1 MKVSKKT
8 IIIIGIFFIFF
19 PFINFTKAQELTII
33 VTSPKDVQIVFI
45 DSTFDITWIPP
56 DNYKHVSIIL
66 FQNLIM
72 MKGIDMYIDNSGSF
86 IWNVTREDY
95 NTGKNYRIKII
106 VFGNSAYYGYSGF
119 FIIRER
125 PPKISIDAVTF
136 ITIMIIIIVLYIM
149 YNIKKKKKI
158 YWWLLRI
165 KNKLRT

>member
-72 MKGIDMYIDNSGSF
+72 MKGIDMYIDNSGS
-86 IWNVTREDY
+86 
-95 NTGKNYRIKII
+95 
-106 VFGNSAYYGYSGF
+106 
-119 FIIRER
+119 
-125 PPKISIDAVTF
+125 
-136 ITIMIIIIVLYIM
+136 
-149 YNIKKKKKI
+149 
-158 YWWLLRI
+158 
-165 KNKLRT
+165 